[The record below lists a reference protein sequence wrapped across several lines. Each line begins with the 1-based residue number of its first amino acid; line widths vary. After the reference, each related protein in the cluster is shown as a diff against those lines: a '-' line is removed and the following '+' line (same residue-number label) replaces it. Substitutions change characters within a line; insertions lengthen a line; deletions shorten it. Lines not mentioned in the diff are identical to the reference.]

1 MICCDKCKKPI
12 YNAQTI
18 VGNEIREDKNQ
29 VTFHVER
36 IADNGCGF
44 QKMGSVWHSHKYTLD
59 LCPDCQEE
67 AIKNILGYVPWAEG
81 K

>member
-12 YNAQTI
+12 YNAQTL

-36 IADNGCGF
+36 FDSGENMYGYAS
-44 QKMGSVWHSHKYTLD
+44 SVWHSHKYALD